1 MSCDENIEYWRLVQK
16 YSTISGLTPTIPPSQ
31 NHNDGTWSDTDLY
44 IGELFINTADN
55 KIWMRTEDGIHQ
67 ISGTGGTGSFLGDYV
82 PVSGGTYSGPIY
94 SPTMSAN
101 GVTAYLISASAFNGL
116 QFGSSQST
124 YYGDGSNLTGIN
136 VNWNGGT
143 VSNVVHFNGS
153 VTLNNDLVING
164 PISTDDT
171 CIDIQSDVCVNADIS
186 ALYYY
191 GDGSNLTGI
200 VASSSNFYTE
210 DVYLDGTTLVFD
222 RTDTPSAY
230 FINLQPILGTNS
242 IQYTYW
248 DSLLN
253 QYSIITNGGD
263 TFTTTISDFSSL
275 SVTGDVTAN
284 NFYGTLVGTYSND
297 IYTLSADLIGTEQIF
312 TRTDGSTYSTDL
324 SSLAG
329 GGGGGGSQSL
339 SQTLLIG
346 NSTGANDI
354 IIENGQ
360 YLRNGLTS
368 SSIFYDDEI
377 LDIRVSDELYDN
389 LTERT
394 PNLLHSNVN
403 DLTNGDLTDII
414 QGFLEGGPA
423 IILDVTTSGGDAISR
438 VSLAPSTI
446 ELRTES
452 EAEDRLITD
461 TISDTNIVK
470 SISMPTDPNTYYSE
484 TSNIFQNET
493 IITNSE
499 YTLIETKNA
508 IDPKHEV
515 RITQPNIDDTQSL
528 RQQFVNQ
535 IYDEVTD
542 GVNQSSST
550 LTVESIYH
558 SVLSG
563 EGQEDYINI
572 NNDGVTLGEVEGSS
586 FTNFIVNNDNG
597 FYKSQFQST
606 GAALKSASKE
616 KFVSIETTDGA
627 TMSVVYPLS
636 DLEVETGAIAVKATV
651 TAFNASQAYV
661 AELYAAVR
669 INSYTPTII
678 SVVDKT
684 EKTEF
689 TTATSTIDIESSNLA
704 ILVKGETGET
714 IFWSIKY
721 ELIYSVPNS

>member
-1 MSCDENIEYWRLVQK
+1 MSCNTEQDVRIIMK
-16 YSTISGLTPTIPPSQ
+16 YSTISGVEPTIPLSAD
-31 NHNDGTWSDTDLY
+31 HNDGTWLPTDIY
-44 IGELFINTADN
+44 IGEIFVNSADDLTW
-55 KIWMRTEDGIHQ
+55 IRTNNGI
-67 ISGTGGTGSFLGDYV
+67 IPLSGSFSATFSFAGDFV
-82 PVSGGTYSGPIY
+82 PISGGTFSGLVNF
-94 SPTMSAN
+94 SELT
-101 GVTAYLISASAFNGL
+101 SASASIDQLYIDNIIGGYIS
-116 QFGSSQST
+116 GSFS
-124 YYGDGSNLTGIN
+124 GDGSGLTGITTE
-136 VNWNGGT
+136 WNGGT
-143 VSNVVHFNGS
+143 VSNGVYFTNTVDISN
-153 VTLNNDLVING
+153 TLNLNG
-164 PISTDDT
+164 PIVGDLNVTGD
-171 CIDIQSDVCVNADIS
+171 AEIS
-186 ALYYY
+186 GGVSASIFY
-191 GDGSNLTGI
+191 GDGSGLTNLPTGTY
-200 VASSSNFYTE
+200 S
-210 DVYLDGTTLVFD
+210 DVYTTSAALSGNTIVFD
-222 RTDTPSAY
+222 RNDS
-230 FINLQPILGTNS
+230 LQYSVDLTPILGTQGVAS
-242 IQYTYW
+242 MAW
-248 DSLLN
+248 DSSLNSLQLTLLDG
-253 QYSIITNGGD
+253 SIVSTPIDGFNILTAIT
-263 TFTTTISDFSSL
+263 
-275 SVTGDVTAN
+275 SVNAPE
-284 NFYGTLVGTYSND
+284 FYGGVFYGEFVGTYSND

-324 SSLAG
+324 SSLA
-329 GGGGGGSQSL
+329 GGGGGSQSL

-423 IILDVTTSGGDAISR
+423 IILDVTTSGGDEVSR
-438 VSLAPSTI
+438 VSLAPSTV

-461 TISDTNIVK
+461 TISDTNIVT

-499 YTLIETKNA
+499 YTIVQTTDAIIPKQET
-508 IDPKHEV
+508 
-515 RITQPNIDDTQSL
+515 RITQPNINDTQSL
-528 RQQFVNQ
+528 RLQEVGY
-535 IYDEVTD
+535 IRDEAAD

-550 LTVESIYH
+550 LTVESINH

-606 GAALKSASKE
+606 GISKGVSKE
-616 KFVSIETTDGA
+616 RFVSVETTNGVTA
-627 TMSVVYPLS
+627 SVVYPLS

-651 TAFNASQAYV
+651 TAFNASPNDKAYV

-678 SVVDKT
+678 SAVDKT

-689 TTATSTIDIESSNLA
+689 TTATSTIEIESSNLA

-721 ELIYSVPNS
+721 ELIYSVPFA

>member
-1 MSCDENIEYWRLVQK
+1 MSCNTEQDVRIIMK
-16 YSTISGLTPTIPPSQ
+16 YSTISGVEPTIPLSAD
-31 NHNDGTWSDTDLY
+31 HNDGTWLPTDIY
-44 IGELFINTADN
+44 IGEIFVNSADDLTW
-55 KIWMRTEDGIHQ
+55 IRTNNGI
-67 ISGTGGTGSFLGDYV
+67 IPLSGSFSATFSFAGDFV
-82 PVSGGTYSGPIY
+82 PISGGTFSGLVNF
-94 SPTMSAN
+94 SELT
-101 GVTAYLISASAFNGL
+101 SASASIGQLYIDNIIGGYIS
-116 QFGSSQST
+116 GSFS
-124 YYGDGSNLTGIN
+124 GDGSGLTGITTE
-136 VNWNGGT
+136 WNGGT
-143 VSNVVHFNGS
+143 VSNGVYFTNTVDISN
-153 VTLNNDLVING
+153 TLNLNG
-164 PISTDDT
+164 PIVGDLNVTGD
-171 CIDIQSDVCVNADIS
+171 AEIS
-186 ALYYY
+186 GGVSASIFY
-191 GDGSNLTGI
+191 GDGSGLTNLPTGTY
-200 VASSSNFYTE
+200 S
-210 DVYLDGTTLVFD
+210 DVYTTSAALSGNTIVFD
-222 RTDTPSAY
+222 RNDS
-230 FINLQPILGTNS
+230 LQYSVDLTPILGTQGVAS
-242 IQYTYW
+242 MAW
-248 DSLLN
+248 DSSLNSLQLTLLDG
-253 QYSIITNGGD
+253 SIVSTPIDGFNILTAIT
-263 TFTTTISDFSSL
+263 
-275 SVTGDVTAN
+275 SVNAPE
-284 NFYGTLVGTYSND
+284 FYGGVFYGEFVGTYSND

-324 SSLAG
+324 SSLA
-329 GGGGGGSQSL
+329 GGSQSL

-394 PNLLHSNVN
+394 PNLLHSNVD
-403 DLTNGDLTDII
+403 DLTNGDTTDII

-461 TISDTNIVK
+461 TISDTNIVT
-470 SISMPTDPNTYYSE
+470 SISTPSDPNTYYSE

-499 YTLIETKNA
+499 YTFVETKNA

-515 RITQPNIDDTQSL
+515 RISQPNIDDVNSV
-528 RQQFVNQ
+528 RQQYVNY
-535 IYDEVTD
+535 IYDDVND
-542 GVNQSSST
+542 GLNVASST
-550 LTVESIYH
+550 ITIENILHYVQG
-558 SVLSG
+558 G

-572 NNDGVTLGEVEGSS
+572 NNDGVKLAEVEGSS

-606 GAALKSASKE
+606 GISKGVSKE
-616 KFVSIETTDGA
+616 RFVSIETTNGVTA
-627 TMSVVYPLS
+627 SVVYPLS
-636 DLEVETGAIAVKATV
+636 DLEVETGVIAVKATV
-651 TAFNASQAYV
+651 TALNVGEDTAYV

-721 ELIYSVPNS
+721 ELIYSVPFA